1 MNKKTRKKLRSEDI
15 IRKAGFRATKPRV
28 SILSFLQTSKYP
40 LTIKEI
46 GERLENRTVD
56 QVTIYRILD
65 AFKKAGIVNQ
75 IDFQDNS
82 ARYEYKDGERDH
94 HHLICLD
101 CRKVTD
107 IAGCDYK
114 KLSENVLKQA
124 PDFAKVTAH
133 SFEFFG
139 MCNNCDR
146 K

>member
-1 MNKKTRKKLRSEDI
+1 MNKKALEKFRLEDI
-15 IRKAGFRATKPRV
+15 IRKAGFRATKPRLAL
-28 SILSFLQTSKYP
+28 LSLLQVAKYP
-40 LTIKEI
+40 LNIKEI
-46 GERLENRTVD
+46 MGKLETAAAD
-56 QVTIYRILD
+56 QVTIYRTLD

-133 SFEFFG
+133 S
-139 MCNNCDR
+139 
-146 K
+146 

>member
-1 MNKKTRKKLRSEDI
+1 MNKKALEKFRLEDI
-15 IRKAGFRATKPRV
+15 IRKAGFRATKPRLAL
-28 SILSFLQTSKYP
+28 LSL
-40 LTIKEI
+40 L
-46 GERLENRTVD
+46 
-56 QVTIYRILD
+56 QVTIYRTLD

-82 ARYEYKDGERDH
+82 ARYEYKDGKRDH

-133 SFEFFG
+133 S
-139 MCNNCDR
+139 
-146 K
+146 